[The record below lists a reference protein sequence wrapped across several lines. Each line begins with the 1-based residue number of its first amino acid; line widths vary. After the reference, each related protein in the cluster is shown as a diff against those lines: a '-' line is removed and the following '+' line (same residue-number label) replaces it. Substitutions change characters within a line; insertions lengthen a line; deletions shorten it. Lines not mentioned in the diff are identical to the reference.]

1 MNLASHPVVASLTP
15 VFLLIAL
22 GYFAGRR
29 DWIRESAVRDLSN
42 LVFLL
47 LIPALLFRTMSG
59 VHVEALDLRPLA
71 AYFPAALLLLA
82 GSIAWRG
89 FNRASV
95 VMALGGVFSNMV
107 MIGITLVELAYGK
120 PALVTLLTLVSV
132 HALILLTVGSVVLE
146 LVVAREAREGG
157 ERAPHVLETAWSA
170 FKGAL
175 IHPIP
180 LPILSGLLFA
190 QTGWSLPAVVDKPL
204 QLLGSAFGPLALVLV
219 GVTLARTPLGGH
231 LRPALWITA
240 SKNLL
245 LPLLVGV
252 SAWAWGITGL
262 PLTVMVVAAALPMG
276 ANVFLFAQRYEVAQG
291 LTTAAMGLST
301 VLALFTL
308 TFVMLVMAWLN
319 GFTG

>member
-22 GYFAGRR
+22 GYFAGCR
-29 DWIRESAVRDLSN
+29 DWIRETAVRDLSN

-180 LPILSGLLFA
+180 LPIISGLLFA
-190 QTGWSLPAVVDKPL
+190 QSGWSLPAVVDKPL

-231 LRPALWITA
+231 LKPALWITA

-308 TFVMLVMAWLN
+308 TIVMLVMSWLN
-319 GFTG
+319 